1 MNESQEKTFKK
12 LLDENKHKFEK
23 STMFGISISELDAD
37 SLRACI
43 CILGE
48 INSEQ
53 SESHLKSLGMMRS
66 IRR

>member
-1 MNESQEKTFKK
+1 MNLKR
-12 LLDENKHKFEK
+12 KHLKSLWTRINTNLKK